1 MAKKKKNILKTVATI
16 AIGVFAAPIAGAI
29 GLSGAIGGVVG
40 ATAGRVIGGALVG
53 GALGG
58 VTGTG
63 VVSGALG
70 GAAGGLFGGSGA
82 SGGAKA
88 AAGLTKGG
96 IAPVAGVSTPV
107 AAGSVNVA
115 KAGLAI
121 NPGIQA
127 TLATSPTSA
136 PVVASNAVAGAKAV
150 PNVVAPATN
159 AVKQVAAPS
168 STDVLKAADIQAN
181 TATPAGPADI
191 SAPGKVATSQVTATG
206 VKGAAEVAAPAMTVE
221 QVAKEATLPVTKTV
235 AATPVTATGVKG
247 AAEVVQPAMTPEQLA
262 KVPVAQAPTQGV
274 TQVMN
279 PNPVKTYVTPKEV
292 TYANMA
298 QMSQAPQAGL
308 QNAPLPGKE
317 NAGQVPVTSRQVSNS
332 SGISGALQRVGGTIA
347 SNFMTPEGAMA
358 LTQMAL
364 GMQATPPGLE
374 EVVAQR
380 QQELADAQAND
391 VESYNR
397 IRGIA
402 YSMLDDIN
410 RWDPRRMAL
419 QRATTEGVRA
429 NRASREAKRR
439 AAAKGYFGGELAAN
453 DRATT
458 LQTSR
463 NVGEA
468 YNEGWKDFQT
478 AKFDAQGRVAGLLGT
493 RSPTTPAGDLDQVT
507 GFTTDMWTNQQA
519 NQAARWGTVA
529 GVVAP
534 ALRGVWEDQQLANL
548 NADKNKWGNG

>member
-53 GALGG
+53 AGLGAATGTGAVAGAVGGALGG
-58 VTGTG
+58 WGQGAGGANSIPGTG
-63 VVSGALG
+63 LKIGGINPVTSTT
-70 GAAGGLFGGSGA
+70 GAAVKAGVQYAPSVSSGLA
-82 SGGAKA
+82 SNVVK
-88 AAGLTKGG
+88 AGLTGNV
-96 IAPVAGVSTPV
+96 PVVAQGTPI
-107 AAGSVNVA
+107 AAGSTAVAGKTVGQITNVGTPA
-115 KAGLAI
+115 VTGGTNSVAGLKAV
-121 NPGIQA
+121 PDS
-127 TLATSPTSA
+127 TLATTSIPKQVTA
-136 PVVASNAVAGAKAV
+136 PVTNGA
-150 PNVVAPATN
+150 
-159 AVKQVAAPS
+159 
-168 STDVLKAADIQAN
+168 KAADIQAAQAGPQSLQAPPAKEVVGN
-181 TATPAGPADI
+181 ASGAVKPAGTVNTTPNAPMTATPA
-191 SAPGKVATSQVTATG
+191 Q
-206 VKGAAEVAAPAMTVE
+206 VAAKPQEVLLPNYSQQAA
-221 QVAKEATLPVTKTV
+221 AKIQQT
-235 AATPVTATGVKG
+235 
-247 AAEVVQPAMTPEQLA
+247 QS
-262 KVPVAQAPTQGV
+262 AQ
-274 TQVMN
+274 
-279 PNPVKTYVTPKEV
+279 
-292 TYANMA
+292 
-298 QMSQAPQAGL
+298 QAPQFSPRPGL
-308 QNAPLPGKE
+308 QNAP
-317 NAGQVPVTSRQVSNS
+317 QVAQGAPQKPQQKVSNS

-364 GMQATPPGLE
+364 GMSATPPGLE

-439 AAAKGYFGGELAAN
+439 AKAKGYFGGEVADT
-453 DRATT
+453 DRQTT

-493 RSPTTPAGDLDQVT
+493 RSPTTPTGDLEQVT
-507 GFTTDMWTNQQA
+507 GFTTDMWTNE
-519 NQAARWGTVA
+519 QAAQARGIGGLINVA
-529 GVVAP
+529 FQRRDP
-534 ALRGVWEDQQLANL
+534 WEDQQLAGL
-548 NADKNKWGNG
+548 NEDKNKWGNG